1 MVCGCVISTKV
12 LGFVNVPAPGMVIV
26 TPVPEVSLMDH
37 ERRTIW
43 LPPMATEFGA
53 AMKETIC
60 GVGHAATL
68 TVMNW
73 STSHD
78 PLPLTAESR

>member
-1 MVCGCVISTKV
+1 MSTKL

-37 ERRTIW
+37 ARRTML
-43 LPPMATEFGA
+43 LPPISTAFGVA
-53 AMKETIC
+53 VKDMIC
-60 GVGHAATL
+60 GAGHAATL